1 MMMSGL
7 GWSTDNVWT
16 FTLPTADPSYCEV
29 INTEIIDVTEDGVSS
44 NAVYLHD
51 NGACI

>member
-1 MMMSGL
+1 MMMANL

-16 FTLPTADPSYCEV
+16 FPLPSADPSYCIV
-29 INTEIIDVTEDGVSS
+29 INTEIIDITEDNNPST
-44 NAVYLHD
+44 AVYFHD